1 MARNPYYI
9 DGSIDG
15 RGAGTEP
22 LSSLHHSVGINN
34 VGSYQVAGL
43 PYLTGSSTLAVSGAS
58 ATAMQARI
66 QFPSVTRSF
75 TVINTGATELRVHF
89 ASAVY
94 HATNFPQGSETVM
107 RNHHYIPLNA
117 TSASFSFDVKC
128 DEVYITNMSTTATA
142 KYTVYAELT
151 QIPHARMRSPLSGSG
166 INMFV
171 GPDAKSADDRS

>member
-22 LSSLHHSVGINN
+22 LSSLHHSVG
-34 VGSYQVAGL
+34 
-43 PYLTGSSTLAVSGAS
+43 
-58 ATAMQARI
+58 
-66 QFPSVTRSF
+66 
-75 TVINTGATELRVHF
+75 INTGATELRVHF